1 MQVCS
6 SVEVCKEGGQGQVRG
21 PAEPPL
27 RSCEPEGAWKQLE
40 TNRTQ
45 QRALTGANGL
55 VNWLSSVRESK
66 AQGGIQA
73 SNLNLLKGRGQGKKL
88 KVLKQ
93 LITF

>member
-21 PAEPPL
+21 PAEPSL

-45 QRALTGANGL
+45 EQMAL
-55 VNWLSSVRESK
+55 
-66 AQGGIQA
+66 
-73 SNLNLLKGRGQGKKL
+73 
-88 KVLKQ
+88 
-93 LITF
+93 